1 MTATREYQYRES
13 RPPKKRKENSADI
26 ITDKTMALIM
36 KELTPFLVEDI
47 TEARFAG
54 AMDAC
59 HRIVKSALKK
69 YSLDKDDGTD

>member
-1 MTATREYQYRES
+1 MTATREYQHRES
-13 RPPKKRKENSADI
+13 RQPKKRKENSADI

-69 YSLDKDDGTD
+69 YSLDKDDGTE